1 MAWTKQTACHSTLA
15 EKLINSN
22 LPPRLL
28 QESPLQ
34 REGLKSL
41 IVIIMALLH
50 SAKSTTT
57 KKAQIF
63 LSTRCRSSALQG
75 KFCRI

>member
-1 MAWTKQTACHSTLA
+1 
-15 EKLINSN
+15 
-22 LPPRLL
+22 
-28 QESPLQ
+28 
-34 REGLKSL
+34 
-41 IVIIMALLH
+41 MALLY

-63 LSTRCRSSALQG
+63 LSPRCHSSASQG